1 MNINAI
7 KFFILTFRHK
17 NFAAV
22 AKRLNIAPSSVS
34 RAVAT
39 LEEELQTRLFHRNTR
54 TLTPTQSGIQY
65 FQKVEPL
72 LDELDSLHQSLLSGD
87 EEPTGIVRLSAST
100 AYGSDV
106 LPDLLK
112 TFCIQYPKISL
123 ELLLSDTRVDLI
135 EEQIDIAIRHGNLSD
150 SNLVARKLRDV
161 NYYLVASHDYLK
173 NSNVVT
179 KPCDISKHQI
189 INFPYVDFATQWHFY
204 RDEDRQSIDVHPYL
218 TISNASV
225 IKECVLRN
233 MGIALLADW
242 TVSNELKNGNLV
254 RVLPQW
260 NISGA
265 HKVPAIWLVQPT
277 RIFVPRPV
285 QTLTEFFISKHKRTD

>member
-1 MNINAI
+1 
-7 KFFILTFRHK
+7 
-17 NFAAV
+17 
-22 AKRLNIAPSSVS
+22 
-34 RAVAT
+34 
-39 LEEELQTRLFHRNTR
+39 
-54 TLTPTQSGIQY
+54 
-65 FQKVEPL
+65 